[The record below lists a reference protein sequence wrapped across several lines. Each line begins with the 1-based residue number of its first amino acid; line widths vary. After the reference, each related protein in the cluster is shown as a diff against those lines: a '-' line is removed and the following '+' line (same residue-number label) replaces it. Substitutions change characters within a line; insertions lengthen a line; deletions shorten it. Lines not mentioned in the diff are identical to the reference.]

1 VAGQGSLKTRLLAR
15 LYASRLYDI
24 WLNGPVP
31 KGLAV
36 SPAEPWPGDPAAA
49 DRLFHGRWRFG
60 GEEIATRDLPWAAG
74 VGGGPA
80 WTETLHEFGW
90 LRHFTAN
97 GGDTAR
103 RHARALVAG
112 WLGHYPRWQAL
123 TWRPD
128 ILARR
133 LIAWFHAAPFLVEG
147 ADAAFVKGFHAALLR
162 QARHLSNT
170 IEQTPP
176 GAARLAAAVG
186 WVYACLCLTDR
197 AGLMPRAVDRL
208 DIEISRQILP
218 DGGHVSRCPTT
229 LLDVMAL
236 LVGLRA
242 ALIGANQTPPR
253 GVIEAIDRIAPMLRM
268 LRHADGALG
277 LFHGGTEGDPNL
289 VNAVLLRAEAHGRPL
304 DQAPYSGFERGS
316 AKKSVLLVDVG
327 PPPDPA
333 STGGRPHAG
342 LLACEFSVGRDRLLV
357 NCGETLRT
365 DGVWAGALAA
375 TAAHTT
381 LVLDDHHALDLNHPE
396 TWPERPRVE
405 RQETEGAT
413 WIAAEH
419 DGYRSRYGLK
429 HRRRLFLNHDGDDL
443 RGEDSLIGNAM
454 AGAADRDVN
463 LRFHLHPSV
472 SASLTQGGDEVL
484 LRTSSGDG
492 WRFRASGRHLG
503 LEDSVYF
510 GDGIEPR
517 HTLQILVTDRIGPE
531 GAVVKWA
538 LTQVRQD
545 GAD

>member
-1 VAGQGSLKTRLLAR
+1 MAGQGTLKTRLLAR

-31 KGLAV
+31 KGLDVA
-36 SPAEPWPGDPAAA
+36 PAEPWPGDPAAA
-49 DRLFHGRWRFG
+49 DRLFHGRWRLG
-60 GEEIATRDLPWAAG
+60 GEEIVTRDLPWTG
-74 VGGGPA
+74 TQGGPA
-80 WTETLHEFGW
+80 WTEALHDFEW

-112 WLGHYPRWQAL
+112 WLGHFPRWQAL

-128 ILARR
+128 ILGRR
-133 LIAWFHAAPFLVEG
+133 LIAWFHAWSFLVEG
-147 ADAAFVKGFHAALLR
+147 SETTFTRSFHAALLR
-162 QARHLSNT
+162 QARHLSNA
-170 IEQTPP
+170 IDQAPA
-176 GAARLAAAVG
+176 GASRIDATVAF
-186 WVYACLCLTDR
+186 VYSCLCLDDR
-197 AGLMPRAVDRL
+197 AGLMPRAVARL
-208 DIEISRQILP
+208 EAEIARQILP

-229 LLDVMAL
+229 LLGVLAR
-236 LVGLRA
+236 LVGLKA

-253 GVIEAIDRIAPMLRM
+253 GVIEAIDRIAPALRM
-268 LRHADGALG
+268 LRHGDGAFG
-277 LFHGGTEGDPNL
+277 LFQGGIEGDTRL
-289 VNAVLLRAEAHGRPL
+289 ADAVLSRAEAHGKPL
-304 DQAPYSGFERGS
+304 AEAPYSGFERAT
-316 AKKSVLLVDVG
+316 AKKGLLLVDVG

-333 STGGRPHAG
+333 TTGGRPHAG
-342 LLACEFSVGRDRLLV
+342 LLACEFSSGKDRLLV

-381 LVLDDHHALDLNHPE
+381 LVLDDHHALDIAKPE

-405 RQETEGAT
+405 RQETEGAI

-472 SASLTQGGDEVL
+472 SASLTQGGEEVL
-484 LRTSSGDG
+484 LRTPSGEG

-503 LEDSVYF
+503 LDDSIYF
-510 GDGIEPR
+510 GDGIEAR
-517 HTLQILVTDRIGPE
+517 RTLQILVSDRIGPE

-538 LTQVRQD
+538 LTRLRQD